1 MIIATCLNTDTFQKI
16 ILSEKNK
23 LWKKT
28 KFESMYIKFKIF
40 SKAKQ
45 SIL

>member
-1 MIIATCLNTDTFQKI
+1 MIATCLNTDTFQKI

-23 LWKKT
+23 LRKKT
-28 KFESMYIKFKIF
+28 KFKSMYIKFKIF

-45 SIL
+45 SVL